1 MMMISVYARAL
12 CAQKVKNVD
21 VFEDVFF

>member
-12 CAQKVKNVD
+12 CAQKVKSVD

>member
-1 MMMISVYARAL
+1 MMISLYARAL
-12 CAQKVKNVD
+12 CAQKVKNLD